1 MSARTAA
8 YEAERKDGILENYP
22 VIAAEI
28 IYKGTPVFTR
38 AASGHAYSNDGTT
51 NTLAAGDVFV
61 GICEETVDNSA
72 GAAAAKDVVVRTKG
86 TFLLPILGTVTQ
98 AKHGDPI
105 YVNNVSDDAA
115 VTLTTDVNPNVQAR
129 VGTLRK
135 YVTSSTGWVN
145 IDLFVDQV
153 AAVVA

>member
-8 YEAERKDGILENYP
+8 YEATRKDGILEDYP

-28 IYKGTPVFTR
+28 IYKGTPVWLR

-51 NTLAAGDVFV
+51 NALEAGDVFV

-72 GAAAAKDVVVRTKG
+72 GAAAAKNVIVRTKG
-86 TFLLPILGTVTQ
+86 SFLLPILGTVTQ

-115 VTLTTDVNPNVQAR
+115 VTLTTAASNIEAR
-129 VGTLRK
+129 IGTLTK
-135 YVTSSTGWVN
+135 YVTSSTGYVFIDNHVN
-145 IDLFVDQV
+145 AV
-153 AAVVA
+153 AAATA

>member
-8 YEAERKDGILENYP
+8 YEADRKDGVLENYP

-28 IYKGTPVFTR
+28 IYKGTPVWTR

-51 NTLAAGDVFV
+51 NALEAGDVFV

-72 GAAAAKDVVVRTKG
+72 GAAAAKDVIVRTKG

-98 AKHGDPI
+98 AKVGEAI

-115 VTLTTDVNPNVQAR
+115 VTLTTAASNIEAR
-129 VGTLRK
+129 IGTLRK
-135 YVTSSTGWVN
+135 YVTSTTGWVN
-145 IDLFVDQV
+145 IDRYVDTP
-153 AAVVA
+153 AAATA